1 MSTNP
6 QSSALGKR
14 LPNFLKKHRKP
25 LLTELM
31 QKLIFP
37 WLNEDFAPTNPVLPS
52 RPQTKL
58 FLSCNLLFTAILKFV
73 IATWLNTAVLLAE
86 LRLLS
91 MQGNQLINL
100 APYWRVM
107 T

>member
-1 MSTNP
+1 M
-6 QSSALGKR
+6 R
-14 LPNFLKKHRKP
+14 
-25 LLTELM
+25 
-31 QKLIFP
+31 KLIFP

-58 FLSCNLLFTAILKFV
+58 LSCNLLFTAILKFV
-73 IATWLNTAVLLAE
+73 IATWLNTAELLAE